1 MKKFLI
7 ILMVSMFLLSGC
19 NSNKEIEI
27 PELIEPVSTKMDTA
41 VVSRGDIYTLTTYD
55 AKVYPDVEE
64 VSFSIDGEVK
74 NVAVSLGQT
83 VKKGDILISLD
94 DTKISEQLEQTK
106 KSFNEAKINNEFNN
120 VQRELDIQIMALNI
134 EKMIENNASEIDI
147 AKSQADM
154 AKFELTGKQTVESN
168 EINIKKMQERIDELE
183 EELKKTTIVAP
194 CDGNVVYLQRLRIK
208 DKVIADN
215 PVVVITDDSKLHLQ
229 SDFIKKDIINSAS
242 RIYALIN
249 GKEFDIEYIPLEA
262 DEILKM
268 NEGAKIESEYS
279 FTPDSSIAPGDYA
292 SICIAGDLKEN
303 VLTIPKGS
311 LYNDS
316 KGYFVYLMLDDNLV
330 RADIEVGIV
339 TDIQVEV
346 ISGLEEGDV
355 VYVQG

>member
-1 MKKFLI
+1 MKKLLM
-7 ILMVSMFLLSGC
+7 ILMVSMFLLSAC
-19 NSNKEIEI
+19 DNNETEI
-27 PELIEPVSTKMDTA
+27 PELIEPVSVKMDTA

-55 AKVYPDVEE
+55 AKVYPDIEE
-64 VSFSIDGEVK
+64 VSFSLDGEVK
-74 NVAVSLGQT
+74 NIAVSLGQT

-106 KSFNEAKINNEFNN
+106 KSLNDSMNNNEFNN

-134 EKMIENNASEIDI
+134 QNMIENNASEIDI
-147 AKSQADM
+147 AKSLADM
-154 AKFELTGKQTVESN
+154 EKLEFTGKQTRESN
-168 EINIKKMQERIDELE
+168 EINMKKLQEKIDELE
-183 EELKKTTIVAP
+183 EELKKTTIVSP
-194 CDGNVVYLQRLRIK
+194 CNGNVVYLQRLRLN

-215 PVVVITDDSKLHLQ
+215 PIVVITNDSKLHLQ

-242 RIYALIN
+242 RVYALIN
-249 GKEFDIEYIPLEA
+249 GKEYDIEYIPLEA

-268 NEGAKIESEYS
+268 NEGAKIESKYS
-279 FTPDSSIAPGDYA
+279 FTPDNSIAPGDYA
-292 SICIAGDLKEN
+292 AICIKGDLKEN

-316 KGYFVYLMLDDNLV
+316 KGYFVYLMIDDNLV

-339 TDIQVEV
+339 TDIQVEI